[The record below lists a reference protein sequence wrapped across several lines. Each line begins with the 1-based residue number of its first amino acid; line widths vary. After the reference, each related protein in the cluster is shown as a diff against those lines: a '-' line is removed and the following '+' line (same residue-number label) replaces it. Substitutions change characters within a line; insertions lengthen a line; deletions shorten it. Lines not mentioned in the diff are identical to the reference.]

1 MKINPPLPPLPP
13 LPCPPPSRGRC
24 RLGRG
29 PAAEAEANGP
39 AGQRVPAAGMAEAEA
54 GAGPVEEGPAGAAPS
69 EEAAAVIGA
78 TVPTGFEATAAA
90 EVQEKLGSASRVSR
104 DRGKIYFSVPARCLP
119 QVRAPRTAPAAP
131 APEPC

>member
-1 MKINPPLPPLPP
+1 MKTNPPLPPLPP
-13 LPCPPPSRGRC
+13 RPCPPPSRGRC

-29 PAAEAEANGP
+29 PAAEAEAEPGGP

-54 GAGPVEEGPAGAAPS
+54 GPGGEAPS

>member
-1 MKINPPLPPLPP
+1 MKINPA

-29 PAAEAEANGP
+29 PAAEAEAEPGGP

-54 GAGPVEEGPAGAAPS
+54 GPGGEAPS